1 MLDSYFAIIL
11 STLLVSLISLI
22 GVLAL
27 SIKKKFLDNALLFLV
42 AFAAGSMLGA
52 AFFEIL
58 PESMDVLGQ
67 NALTFTLVG
76 ILVFFVIERYIH
88 WHHCHRE
95 HSHGLIAE
103 SIRPLPFLNLI
114 GDGLHNML
122 DGAII
127 AASYLTDF
135 QLGIISTVA
144 IALHEIPQ
152 EFGDFGILIH
162 GGLKVKQA
170 LSYNLISALLAVMGA
185 ISEIVFASNFQS
197 ITPIILGIA
206 GGGFIYLS
214 LVDII
219 PELHKETK
227 TGKIV
232 SQGIALLLG
241 LLVIF
246 SLNLIVPD

>member
-1 MLDSYFAIIL
+1 MLQNYFIIIL
-11 STLLVSLISLI
+11 STLLVSLISLV
-22 GVLAL
+22 GVLIL
-27 SIKKKFLDNALLFLV
+27 SLKKKLLDSILFFLV

-58 PESMDVLGQ
+58 PESISALGQ
-67 NALTFTLVG
+67 MALSFTLAG
-76 ILVFFVIERYIH
+76 ILIFFVIERYIH
-88 WHHCHRE
+88 WHHCHKE
-95 HSHGLIAE
+95 HSGV
-103 SIRPLPFLNLI
+103 LPITYLNLI

-122 DGAII
+122 DGVII

-135 QLGIISTVA
+135 KLGITATIAIS
-144 IALHEIPQ
+144 LHEIPQ
-152 EFGDFGILIH
+152 EFGDFGVLIR

-170 LSYNLISALLAVMGA
+170 LFYNLVSAFLAMLGA
-185 ISEIVFASNFQS
+185 ALTMFFATRIES
-197 ITPIILGIA
+197 ITPFLLSIA

-232 SQGIALLLG
+232 FQGIALLLG

-246 SLNLIVPD
+246 SLNLIIPA